1 MIYNPLPQNPGK
13 LLRTSQYTISD
24 MNAVEDIRDL
34 IRACREENDMDS
46 KLLLF
51 ELIRKMLVDST
62 GKDMRIPSLLTD
74 DFINSA
80 LDRIRH

>member
-1 MIYNPLPQNPGK
+1 
-13 LLRTSQYTISD
+13 
-24 MNAVEDIRDL
+24 MNAVEDVHDL
-34 IRACREENDMDS
+34 IRTCREENDMDS

-51 ELIRKMLVDST
+51 ELIRKLLVDST
-62 GKDMRIPSLLTD
+62 GKDIRIPSLLTD

>member
-1 MIYNPLPQNPGK
+1 ML
-13 LLRTSQYTISD
+13 D
-24 MNAVEDIRDL
+24 MNALTEDIRDL
-34 IRACREENDMDS
+34 IRTCREENDMDS

-51 ELIRKMLVDST
+51 GLIRKLVVDST
-62 GKDMRIPSLLTD
+62 GKDIRIPSLLTD

>member
-1 MIYNPLPQNPGK
+1 
-13 LLRTSQYTISD
+13 

-34 IRACREENDMDS
+34 IRSCREENDMDS
-46 KLLLF
+46 KLLQF

-62 GKDMRIPSLLTD
+62 GKDIRIPSLLTD

>member
-1 MIYNPLPQNPGK
+1 
-13 LLRTSQYTISD
+13 
-24 MNAVEDIRDL
+24 MNAVEDVHDL
-34 IRACREENDMDS
+34 IRTCREENDMDS

-51 ELIRKMLVDST
+51 ELIRKLLVAST
-62 GKDMRIPSLLTD
+62 GKDMQIPSLLTD

>member
-1 MIYNPLPQNPGK
+1 
-13 LLRTSQYTISD
+13 
-24 MNAVEDIRDL
+24 MNAVEDVYDL
-34 IRACREENDMDS
+34 IRTCREENDMDS

-51 ELIRKMLVDST
+51 ELIRKLLVAST

>member
-1 MIYNPLPQNPGK
+1 
-13 LLRTSQYTISD
+13 
-24 MNAVEDIRDL
+24 MNAVEDIHDL
-34 IRACREENDMDS
+34 IRACREESDMDR

-51 ELIRKMLVDST
+51 ELIRKMLVNST
-62 GKDMRIPSLLTD
+62 GKDIRIPSLLTD

>member
-1 MIYNPLPQNPGK
+1 
-13 LLRTSQYTISD
+13 